1 MFAPETKGWEERIVI
16 EKKPPKNVY
25 ISSGCRD
32 AKKKKKNLSPSLYI
46 QGSNYL
52 KKLKTE
58 NKAVWENAWHPEG
71 EEKSWEVIE
80 AERDMKGEEGAA
92 FSIIP
97 I

>member
-1 MFAPETKGWEERIVI
+1 MQ
-16 EKKPPKNVY
+16 KK
-25 ISSGCRD
+25 I
-32 AKKKKKNLSPSLYI
+32 LSPSLYI

-52 KKLKTE
+52 KKKLKTE

-71 EEKSWEVIE
+71 EEKSWEVTE
-80 AERDMKGEEGAA
+80 AERDVKGEEGAA